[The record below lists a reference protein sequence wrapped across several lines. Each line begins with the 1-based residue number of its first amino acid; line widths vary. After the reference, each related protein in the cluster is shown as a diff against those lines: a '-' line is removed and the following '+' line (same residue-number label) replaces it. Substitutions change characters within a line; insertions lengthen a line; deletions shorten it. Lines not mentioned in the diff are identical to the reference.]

1 MEDTSR
7 TEGAPR
13 GLTLDELQVGMTAEI
28 ERTVTEEQVRQ
39 FAEASSDWN
48 PVHMDEDYARTTAF
62 RGRIAHGLLPASF
75 VSAVVGTKLPGPGS
89 LYLGQTLSFSK
100 PTRIGDV
107 VTARVTVRSIDAA
120 SARVTLHTVALVNG
134 EVALEGEALV
144 RVPRRAP
151 RASRGQPAPQA

>member
-1 MEDTSR
+1 MEQ
-7 TEGAPR
+7 GAPR
-13 GLTLDELQVGMTAEI
+13 GLTLDELQIGMTAEI
-28 ERTVTEEQVRQ
+28 ERTVTEEQVRL

-48 PVHMDEDYARTTAF
+48 PVHMDEAYARTTAF

-75 VSAVVGTKLPGPGS
+75 VSAVVGTRLPGPGS
-89 LYLGQTLSFSK
+89 LYLGQTLTFSK

-107 VTARVTVRSIDAA
+107 VTARVTVRSIDPAT
-120 SARVTLHTVALVNG
+120 ARVTLHTVALVNG

-151 RASRGQPAPQA
+151 RAERASRQA